1 MKDQAKR
8 GVLKDAVVQKKK
20 EKGKYPDDFFHP
32 KGTEEGDNT
41 GHYVIDNQGTVWM
54 VVRDGGMV
62 QTCDYGGVIF
72 SAGIAWLEKKHGPL
86 VPVNERVLRYA
97 YERNNRGTKKA
108 HPNCMIDN
116 RPEE

>member
-1 MKDQAKR
+1 MKDQSQR
-8 GVLKDAVVQKKK
+8 GVRKDAVVQKKK

-41 GHYVIDNQGTVWM
+41 GHYVIDNLGTVWM

-62 QTCDYGGVIF
+62 QTCDYGGVVF
-72 SAGIAWLEKKHGPL
+72 SAGIAWLEKNHGPL
-86 VPVNERVLRYA
+86 RPVVAALNPRA
-97 YERNNRGTKKA
+97 TKKA

-116 RPEE
+116 RSE